1 MKKIFLSLSI
11 VICSAVFVMAQSIAK
26 SDSSNPW
33 RENLVAAVAKK
44 FQLSAD
50 VAKKLVEIKER
61 NFSQLIAYDMPNIET
76 QMGKEQKAK
85 AIESIKEKET
95 SEMKSILKTD
105 AKTKELQT
113 YLEGKIPVEKAS
125 RKR

>member
-1 MKKIFLSLSI
+1 MKKLFLSLSI
-11 VICSAVFVMAQSIAK
+11 VICSAVCVMAQSIAK
-26 SDSSNPW
+26 SDTGNPW

-44 FQLSAD
+44 FLVSAD

-61 NFSQLIAYDMPNIET
+61 NFSQLIAYDMPHIET

-85 AIESIKEKET
+85 AIASIKEKET
-95 SEMKSILKTD
+95 SEMKSVLKTD
-105 AKTKELQT
+105 SKTLEVQT
-113 YLEGKIPVEKAS
+113 YLEGKIPIERAF